1 MIEGKKILI
10 IDDEEFFALPVISF
24 LEKNG
29 AEGIWSKDGL
39 SGLQAARRENPDL
52 IILDLML
59 PGMNGFQVSR
69 LLKFDDQYSHIPVLI
84 VSAKDTQEDINLG
97 MESGCD
103 EYITKPVNYEELK
116 QKINKYTS

>member
-29 AEGIWSKDGL
+29 AEGLWSKDGL